1 MKRYNNLFE
10 KVCDLDNIHNAIQK
24 ASKGKK
30 HRASVIKVLDNE
42 DYYAGEIRNMLLNGT
57 YIPSPYVEK
66 KILDGS
72 RKKERIIYKPRF
84 YPDQVVHWALML
96 QIEPILSKRM
106 YYYSCASIRNKGSK
120 LAVKG
125 TKKAMAHK
133 GTKYCL
139 KLDVRKFYPSIDQKI
154 LKEKFRKVFKDKDL
168 LWLIDTIID
177 SHKNAI
183 GGGVTNWQL
192 YLAMVC

>member
-30 HRASVIKVLDNE
+30 HRASVIKVLNNE
-42 DYYAGEIRNMLLNGT
+42 DYYADEIRNMLLNGT

-84 YPDQVVHWALML
+84 YPDQVVH
-96 QIEPILSKRM
+96 R
-106 YYYSCASIRNKGSK
+106 YYRNACITIR
-120 LAVKG
+120 V
-125 TKKAMAHK
+125 
-133 GTKYCL
+133 
-139 KLDVRKFYPSIDQKI
+139 
-154 LKEKFRKVFKDKDL
+154 L
-168 LWLIDTIID
+168 L
-177 SHKNAI
+177 
-183 GGGVTNWQL
+183 
-192 YLAMVC
+192 